1 MSKLKIEVD
10 MSDVLLEI
18 HEEGEWNLQELFK
31 DAIKSEISA
40 EMRKIVNK
48 TITDEIRNYVSND
61 LAQEIKTEMRV
72 YLREFLTTKQLPDH
86 YENKTVEKYLCD
98 IFGGMIHKSTIL
110 DEIRS
115 LATKWGAETKK
126 QYDGVFASKVVESL
140 HAHGLLLPNAAQFLL
155 EKD

>member
-10 MSDVLLEI
+10 MSELLVETD
-18 HEEGEWNLQELFK
+18 EGEWNIQDLFK
-31 DAIKSEISA
+31 NAIKSEIFM

-48 TITDEIRNYVSND
+48 EITDEIRNYVSND

-72 YLREFLTTKQLPDH
+72 YLREFLTTKTLPAY

-98 IFGGMIHKSTIL
+98 LFEEMIHKSKLI

-115 LATKWGAETKK
+115 LATKWGAATKQ
-126 QYDGVFASKVVESL
+126 QYDGVFASKIVESL
-140 HAHGLLLPNAAQFLL
+140 HAHGLLMPNAAQFLL
-155 EKD
+155 EKG